1 MKFLLHLFLFLMR
14 LGQLANCFNDNV
26 VSRDNQAVPQVQNN
40 SIATVTVLLYI
51 YILSATLQ
59 NCIWI
64 GASICT
70 LPMQAST
77 KCRMRMS

>member
-1 MKFLLHLFLFLMR
+1 MTFLLHLFLFLMH

-51 YILSATLQ
+51 YIY
-59 NCIWI
+59 
-64 GASICT
+64 
-70 LPMQAST
+70 
-77 KCRMRMS
+77 